1 MLSPDVRVRGFFL
14 FYAGAGTAVWCIACV
29 FPVSC
34 ICGVSQ

>member
-14 FYAGAGTAVWCIACV
+14 FYAGLGTAVRCIACV

-34 ICGVSQ
+34 ICDVSQ